1 MYAHARMCLLHTGK
15 MYLKTL
21 FLVKPKK
28 YKYVLELKSVKK
40 YIVHENSLRYL
51 LSAIRNNITATYEP
65 LYSKT
70 LISLPFLD
78 KQRTSLLTVI
88 KKYQGKIS
96 FEILKNTINI

>member
-1 MYAHARMCLLHTGK
+1 M
-15 MYLKTL
+15 
-21 FLVKPKK
+21 
-28 YKYVLELKSVKK
+28 
-40 YIVHENSLRYL
+40 HENSLRYL
-51 LSAIRNNITATYEP
+51 LSAIRNNITVTYEP